1 MIMYPNFNVYQPNRT
16 LIFTMCTTNMQISKC
31 QTYGKQIMCPIYQMF
46 QQLGIFQPRATK

>member
-46 QQLGIFQPRATK
+46 QQLGIFEPRATK